1 MGQKHG
7 DQPSMQESVVQQL
20 DRQLVWS
27 RRGNRCNHCR
37 AYTATRAGHQD
48 ADSSQ
53 PNPHQPSTTSHSTPQ
68 GDPLDDSPHPNSPV
82 RDIVT
87 AERDTQLL
95 ADIRRAAAMAIPRCT
110 LSRYAA
116 AWAESLEGAI
126 NGHQSWADLCLYRCR
141 LLLAE
146 ISQGSHRNENLNSGY
161 SYGRQ
166 VKFTISLEN
175 SGTAASGTSQE
186 QIENRAALTEEQREK
201 KPVPLQPEDQL
212 AEP

>member
-1 MGQKHG
+1 
-7 DQPSMQESVVQQL
+7 
-20 DRQLVWS
+20 
-27 RRGNRCNHCR
+27 
-37 AYTATRAGHQD
+37 
-48 ADSSQ
+48 
-53 PNPHQPSTTSHSTPQ
+53 
-68 GDPLDDSPHPNSPV
+68 
-82 RDIVT
+82 
-87 AERDTQLL
+87 
-95 ADIRRAAAMAIPRCT
+95 MAIPRCT

-126 NGHQSWADLCLYRCR
+126 NGHQSWADLRLCRCR

-212 AEP
+212 AKP